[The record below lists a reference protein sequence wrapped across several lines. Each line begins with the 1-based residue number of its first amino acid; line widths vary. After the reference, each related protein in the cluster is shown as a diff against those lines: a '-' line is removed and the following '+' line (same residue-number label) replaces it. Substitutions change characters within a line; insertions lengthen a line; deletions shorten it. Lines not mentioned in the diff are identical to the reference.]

1 MFMVKLM
8 NVCEI
13 RKKQVNEVIHY
24 LLSHYKELFNDDE
37 IKNIN
42 NISCLVDSVSYNEME
57 RSLSNYVKRTWDH
70 DLNSGEYIVV
80 TWNKNVTPP
89 NRSYITFATI
99 GKPDDIVPFCN
110 SVDGTIL
117 DISYD
122 AIIGGCVKDGAT
134 LVEDLSHENNFTI
147 YKSKN
152 NVINSYNC
160 STRLITAKQM
170 IMLEKSNYKSLHN
183 ELVLDSSKIYFKE
196 KYKAK

>member
-1 MFMVKLM
+1 MFMVRLM

-57 RSLSNYVKRTWDH
+57 RLLSNYVKRTWDH

-99 GKPDDIVPFCN
+99 GTPDDIVPFCN

-134 LVEDLSHENNFTI
+134 LVEDLSHENDFTI